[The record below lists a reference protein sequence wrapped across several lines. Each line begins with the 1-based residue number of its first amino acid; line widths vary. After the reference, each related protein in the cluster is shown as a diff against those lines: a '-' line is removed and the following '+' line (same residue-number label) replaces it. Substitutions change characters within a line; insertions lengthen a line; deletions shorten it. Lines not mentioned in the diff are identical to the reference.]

1 MISIQVNA
9 LVVITIKNLLMVP
22 VQILIALSEIVN
34 YVDHLDNAHYVMM
47 DINYKMDFAEYVV
60 KIALFVLMDINWD

>member
-1 MISIQVNA
+1 
-9 LVVITIKNLLMVP
+9 MVP

-34 YVDHLDNAHYVMM
+34 YVDHLDNVHYVMM

-60 KIALFVLMDINWD
+60 KTAQFVLMDINWD

>member
-34 YVDHLDNAHYVMM
+34 YVDHLDNVHYVMM

-60 KIALFVLMDINWD
+60 KTAQFVLMDINWD